1 VKRRQAKCLHVCID
15 LARIGLLLRVT
26 VVEMGDE
33 LNKLESLLQERT
45 AELENVKR
53 ELDSLGFSISHDL
66 RAPLRAIIG
75 FAELLREGCAD
86 KLPPESKR
94 HLDILCNQAQRL
106 NDMIGS
112 LLVYSRLGRQPMHVT
127 RVDMKTVAAEA
138 FTALSSQEHNRAFE
152 FNLGDLPPAWGDRE
166 LLGVVW
172 KNLIA
177 NAIKFTRQ
185 NPKPAIEVTG
195 DVETSNL
202 VYHVRDNGAGF
213 DPRYAERLF
222 GMFQRLHPEGAFEGL
237 GSGLAIAQRIINRHA
252 GRIWAESSPG
262 QGAVF
267 HFSLPVRCG
276 AEMTSE

>member
-1 VKRRQAKCLHVCID
+1 
-15 LARIGLLLRVT
+15 
-26 VVEMGDE
+26 MSDE
-33 LNKLESLLQERT
+33 LKRLESLLQERT
-45 AELENVKR
+45 AELESVKC
-53 ELDSLGFSISHDL
+53 ELDGLGFSISHDL

-75 FAELLREGCAD
+75 FADLLRDGCAD
-86 KLPPESKR
+86 RLTPESKR

-112 LLVYSRLGRQPMHVT
+112 LLFYSRIGRQPMHLT
-127 RVDMKTVAAEA
+127 RVDMKSLASES
-138 FTALSSQEHNRAFE
+138 FTALLSQEQNRTFA
-152 FNLGDLPPAWGDRE
+152 FNLGDLPPAWGDHE

-172 KNLIA
+172 RNLIA

-185 NPKPAIEVTG
+185 NTNPTIEVTG
-195 DVETSNL
+195 SAETASL
-202 VYHVRDNGAGF
+202 VYHVRDNGVGF

-237 GSGLAIAQRIINRHA
+237 GSGLAIAQRVINRHG

-267 HFSLPVRCG
+267 HFSLAAPSTTESATSPV
-276 AEMTSE
+276 S

>member
-1 VKRRQAKCLHVCID
+1 MT
-15 LARIGLLLRVT
+15 IGL
-26 VVEMGDE
+26 MGDE
-33 LNKLESLLQERT
+33 QNKLESLLQERT
-45 AELENVKR
+45 AELESVKR

-86 KLPPESKR
+86 KLPPQGKQ
-94 HLDILCNQAQRL
+94 HLDIVYNQAQRL

-127 RVDMKTVAAEA
+127 SVDMKSLAADA
-138 FTALSSQEHNRAFE
+138 FTTLSSQEHNRPFE

-166 LLGVVW
+166 LLSVVW

-177 NAIKFTRQ
+177 NAIKFTRR
-185 NPKPAIEVTG
+185 NPKPAIQVTG
-195 DVETSNL
+195 EAETSNL

-237 GSGLAIAQRIINRHA
+237 GSGLAIAQRIITRHG

-267 HFSLPVRCG
+267 HFSLPVRCRTEISSP
-276 AEMTSE
+276 AVS

>member
-1 VKRRQAKCLHVCID
+1 MSLCGGLPQ
-15 LARIGLLLRVT
+15 IGLLLRMT
-26 VVEMGDE
+26 IGLMGDE

-45 AELENVKR
+45 AELESVKR

-86 KLPPESKR
+86 KLPPQSKQ
-94 HLDILCNQAQRL
+94 HLDIVYNQAQRL

-112 LLVYSRLGRQPMHVT
+112 LVVYSRLGRQPMHVT
-127 RVDMKTVAAEA
+127 SVDMKSLAADA
-138 FTALSSQEHNRAFE
+138 FTTLSSQEQNRALE

-172 KNLIA
+172 RNLIA
-177 NAIKFTRQ
+177 NAIKFTRR
-185 NPKPAIEVTG
+185 NPKPTIQVTG
-195 DVETSNL
+195 DAETSNL

-237 GSGLAIAQRIINRHA
+237 GSGLAIAQRIITRHG

-267 HFSLPVRCG
+267 HFSLPVRCRTEI
-276 AEMTSE
+276 ANPAVS